1 MKKTLSLLLAVLVLA
16 SFSVTAFAGPSQE
29 ADFAPEFV
37 EEAAEQTVDKVT
49 VIDEAT
55 GEEVEITDAEV
66 EVSAVSL
73 EDIDASE
80 EVTEEVK
87 AAVKEAVVAANDTA
101 KVESAAKAV
110 LAAVTDQKT
119 EDDLKARVAE
129 KLGVA
134 ADTVDSDVIAA
145 NVTISKVYVPVAK
158 VAESGAAVVT
168 GTLKQVIPMTE
179 AERASFVAPVV
190 FNAET
195 GEWEPVAY
203 EFDADGNLVFEV
215 EANAIVGFLTL
226 VEAE

>member
-1 MKKTLSLLLAVLVLA
+1 MKKTLSVLLAVLILA

-29 ADFAPEFV
+29 AAFAPEFA
-37 EEAAEQTVDKVT
+37 EEAAEQTVDTVT
-49 VIDEAT
+49 VIDEET
-55 GEEVEITDAEV
+55 GEEVEVTDAEV

-80 EVTEEVK
+80 DVTEEVK
-87 AAVKEAVVAANDTA
+87 ETVKVAVVAANDTA

-110 LAAVTDQKT
+110 LTAVTDTKT
-119 EDDLKARVAE
+119 QDDLKARVAE

-134 ADTVDSDVIAA
+134 AADVDADVIAK
-145 NVTISKVYVPVAK
+145 NVTVSKVYVPVAK

-179 AERASFVAPVV
+179 AERASFVAPMV

-226 VEAE
+226 TEGE

>member
-1 MKKTLSLLLAVLVLA
+1 MKKILSVLLAVLILA

-29 ADFAPEFV
+29 ADFEPELA
-37 EEAAEQTVDKVT
+37 EKAAQQTVDTVT
-49 VIDEAT
+49 VIDEET
-55 GEEVEITDAEV
+55 GEEAELTDVEV

-80 EVTEEVK
+80 DVTEEVK
-87 AAVKEAVVAANDTA
+87 ETVKEAVAAANDAA

-110 LAAVTDQKT
+110 LTTVTDTKT
-119 EDDLKARVAE
+119 QDDLKARVAE

-134 ADTVDSDVIAA
+134 AADVDADVIAA

-158 VAESGAAVVT
+158 VVESGAAVAT
-168 GTLKQVIPMTE
+168 GVLKQVIVMTE

-195 GEWEPVAY
+195 GEWEPIDY
-203 EFDADGNLVFEV
+203 EFDEDGNLVFEV
-215 EANAIVGFLTL
+215 DANSVVGFLTI

>member
-110 LAAVTDQKT
+110 LTAVTDTKT
-119 EDDLKARVAE
+119 QDDLKARVAK

-134 ADTVDSDVIAA
+134 AADVDADVIAK
-145 NVTISKVYVPVAK
+145 NVTVSKVYVPVAK
-158 VAESGAAVVT
+158 VAGSGAAVVT
-168 GTLKQVIPMTE
+168 GVLKQVIVMTE
-179 AERASFVAPVV
+179 AERASFVAPMV

-195 GEWEPVAY
+195 GEWEPIEY
-203 EFDADGNLVFEV
+203 EFDEDGNLVFEV
-215 EANAIVGFLTL
+215 EANSVVGFLTIG
-226 VEAE
+226 EAE